1 MRKVGRIITEAAPKV
16 WEKMKPILME
26 KLKDVGKVVLET
38 AKMIIIKVGEEL
50 ILLFDFRTDWY
61 GFCLKEINFA
71 NFSSYRELLSG
82 THHVKISQGNGWKFL
97 NTC

>member
-1 MRKVGRIITEAAPKV
+1 MRKVGRIITEAAAKV

-50 ILLFDFRTDWY
+50 I
-61 GFCLKEINFA
+61 
-71 NFSSYRELLSG
+71 SYLISG
-82 THHVKISQGNGWKFL
+82 QTGTGSA
-97 NTC
+97 